1 MLLILN
7 QEGPQRTAQLHARWF
22 LYHRQPVYALH
33 KEIRNMKEVTLMR
46 KMIILFSLAIMLA
59 TIGTSG
65 FGLNWFQI
73 YIAAPLLLSILLV
86 LVKTKNSKLNL
97 IVSSAGLFSGILALV
112 PYYSSY
118 TYTGSDGQSALI
130 YAVMPFYQ
138 LAFMLVVAAITWHI
152 TGQK

>member
-1 MLLILN
+1 
-7 QEGPQRTAQLHARWF
+7 
-22 LYHRQPVYALH
+22 
-33 KEIRNMKEVTLMR
+33 MKEVTLMR

-118 TYTGSDGQSALI
+118 TYTGSDGQSSLI

>member
-1 MLLILN
+1 
-7 QEGPQRTAQLHARWF
+7 
-22 LYHRQPVYALH
+22 
-33 KEIRNMKEVTLMR
+33 MKEVNLMR

-97 IVSSAGLFSGILALV
+97 IVSACWFILG
-112 PYYSSY
+112 YSSF
-118 TYTGSDGQSALI
+118 SALLLILYI
-130 YAVMPFYQ
+130 Y
-138 LAFMLVVAAITWHI
+138 
-152 TGQK
+152 GQ